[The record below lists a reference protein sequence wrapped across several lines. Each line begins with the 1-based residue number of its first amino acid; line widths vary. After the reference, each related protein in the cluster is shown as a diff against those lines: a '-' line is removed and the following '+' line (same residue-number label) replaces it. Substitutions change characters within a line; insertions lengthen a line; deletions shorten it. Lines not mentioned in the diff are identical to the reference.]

1 MKIPTPLRLAV
12 VAQVLMCDFV
22 EVGRPTPATAR
33 LTQPLDIIKL
43 FHLGPQGIFE
53 KAAPL
58 YRSGSSLREL
68 ARELQ
73 IPQTTLRKTLL
84 DGGMDLR
91 PSNRVRNSLPTNIK
105 RPHIGVSPYGY
116 CIIRGSL
123 VEVPKEQEVIRL
135 VLKLRSENKTLSAI
149 AEHLNK
155 HRVKPRNAKR
165 WDHSTVNSIIKR
177 NIKKQSK
184 EDHYDSK

>member
-1 MKIPTPLRLAV
+1 
-12 VAQVLMCDFV
+12 
-22 EVGRPTPATAR
+22 
-33 LTQPLDIIKL
+33 
-43 FHLGPQGIFE
+43 
-53 KAAPL
+53 
-58 YRSGSSLREL
+58 
-68 ARELQ
+68 
-73 IPQTTLRKTLL
+73 
-84 DGGMDLR
+84 MDLR